1 MLVISALRKWQPE
14 HCGFKASQH
23 GQHSKTLSVKKK
35 NQNYDIIPKS
45 QKSFFLVCLVWFELG
60 SVGMGS
66 FGFETLHGT
75 LSIAL
80 FF

>member
-35 NQNYDIIPKS
+35 KIKTMTSSPNPKS
-45 QKSFFLVCLVWFELG
+45 LSFLFAWFG
-60 SVGMGS
+60 
-66 FGFETLHGT
+66 
-75 LSIAL
+75 LS
-80 FF
+80 